1 LQEELPKNNFEK
13 SSTMKV
19 ILGIGVILL
28 GIWQLTVS
36 KEYFNNIRKQSS
48 PLVFALIAVIASMV
62 FAVAL
67 FYYGITTLVSL
78 R

>member
-1 LQEELPKNNFEK
+1 
-13 SSTMKV
+13 MKV

>member
-1 LQEELPKNNFEK
+1 
-13 SSTMKV
+13 MKV
-19 ILGIGVILL
+19 ILGIGAILL

-48 PLVFALIAVIASMV
+48 PLIFAFIAVIASMV

-67 FYYGITTLVSL
+67 FYYGITALVSL

>member
-1 LQEELPKNNFEK
+1 
-13 SSTMKV
+13 MKV
-19 ILGIGVILL
+19 ILGIGAILL

-67 FYYGITTLVSL
+67 FYYGITALVSL

>member
-1 LQEELPKNNFEK
+1 
-13 SSTMKV
+13 MKV

-67 FYYGITTLVSL
+67 FYYGITALVSL